1 MRLPYK
7 QIGQR
12 ERARQSFS
20 GIACRMPTT
29 YNSPC
34 HQPSLTGNAA
44 DGGAKPGRRAI
55 VTHSIEGGVHTM
67 GNELLERLKSAIT
80 DYDPEASAQCA
91 RKAVAAG
98 IAPSE
103 ILSAMTD
110 AIREI
115 GEGFNRGDLFLP
127 DLIGAADAMS
137 AATPIVEEE
146 IRRVGA
152 DTQSTGSVVI
162 GTVYGDI
169 HTIGKTMV
177 ATLLQAEGFTVHD
190 IGINVTAEQFVDS
203 VRKYKPNILAMS
215 ALMTMTAPEQRKVIE
230 SLRAQGLRDGV
241 KIMVGGGAL
250 TQEFADTIGAD
261 GYDPTAPGAAKLARK
276 LVGK

>member
-1 MRLPYK
+1 
-7 QIGQR
+7 
-12 ERARQSFS
+12 
-20 GIACRMPTT
+20 
-29 YNSPC
+29 
-34 HQPSLTGNAA
+34 
-44 DGGAKPGRRAI
+44 
-55 VTHSIEGGVHTM
+55 
-67 GNELLERLKSAIT
+67 
-80 DYDPEASAQCA
+80 
-91 RKAVAAG
+91 
-98 IAPSE
+98 
-103 ILSAMTD
+103 MTD

-276 LVGK
+276 LVGR